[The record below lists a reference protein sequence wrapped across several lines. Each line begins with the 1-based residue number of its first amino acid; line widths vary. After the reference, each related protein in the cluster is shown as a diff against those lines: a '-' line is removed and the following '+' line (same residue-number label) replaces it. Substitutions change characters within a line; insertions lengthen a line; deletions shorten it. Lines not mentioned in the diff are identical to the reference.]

1 MANTAPRFQ
10 VAGYMQLADG
20 LRCSLFFACMKEAR
34 GHPNSNQRKSLV
46 PRWGALWRIRG
57 LLTPFST
64 TFFRLET
71 NKLIIKTCDG

>member
-1 MANTAPRFQ
+1 
-10 VAGYMQLADG
+10 
-20 LRCSLFFACMKEAR
+20 MKEAR
-34 GHPNSNQRKSLV
+34 GDPNSNQRKSLV

-71 NKLIIKTCDG
+71 NKLIKKTCDG